1 MRKLRQCDFA
11 QLNTGVSKCPPDFEN
26 MKGAILVP
34 PGTKLPA
41 DLTADKLE
49 QLVHADRPERIYGIV
64 RFTEYAKN
72 GGEVQ
77 TAANG
82 YDGEAPTG
90 VSARKDTFTLNK
102 FFPELMAA
110 LTKTYNQ
117 QWDAYFFDDNN
128 MLFGLKDGTDTL
140 AGYPMTAVYGDSTP
154 FNTSSA
160 KATMSVT
167 FAHENA
173 KRAITDFDFV
183 QLDFNPQKCVLG
195 LTNVRFE
202 KVGTSGS
209 SYKIFEDI
217 GGYDVTGIY
226 GPLMAIAGDTIINES
241 TSAITYEDTT
251 NTIIIAGTE
260 ASEITLKSP
269 AVLYENDIKGI
280 EQITI

>member
-1 MRKLRQCDFA
+1 MRKLRTCDSA
-11 QLNTGVSKCPPDFEN
+11 QLNTGVSKCPPNFEN

-49 QLVHADRPERIYGIV
+49 QMVHADRPDRIFGII

-72 GGEVQ
+72 GGDWQ

-102 FFPELMAA
+102 FYPELMAA
-110 LTKTYNQ
+110 LAKTSDQ
-117 QWDAYFFDDNN
+117 QWDVYFFDDNN
-128 MLFGLKDGTDTL
+128 VLYGLKDGTDTL

-160 KATMSVT
+160 KATSNVT

-195 LTNVRFE
+195 LTNVRLE
-202 KVGTSGS
+202 KASTSGN
-209 SYKIFEDI
+209 SYKLFEDV

-226 GPLMAIAGDTIINES
+226 GPLIAAAGNTVVS
-241 TSAITYEDTT
+241 GATSALTYDDTT
-251 NTIIIAGTE
+251 QTLTIATSTGADIR
-260 ASEITLKSP
+260 LKSP
-269 AVLYENDIKGI
+269 SVLFENDIKGI
-280 EQITI
+280 EQVA